1 MVWDVED
8 GAGVQWTPLPKAEAP
23 TEPTGENVP
32 YLFYGADLA
41 LLLTDAAAYALSMV
55 DNSLA
60 VTHRDSRT
68 SELHTHLAAY
78 ALVCIHLER
87 RIMLDVLQQCA
98 RTA

>member
-1 MVWDVED
+1 MIADVED
-8 GAGVQWTPLPKAEAP
+8 A
-23 TEPTGENVP
+23 VP
-32 YLFYGADLA
+32 YLFYSAYLA

-55 DNSLA
+55 NNSLA

-78 ALVCIHLER
+78 TLVSVHLER
-87 RIMLDVLQQCA
+87 RIVLYILQECA

>member
-1 MVWDVED
+1 MGRRGRRWLRDVED
-8 GAGVQWTPLPKAEAP
+8 A
-23 TEPTGENVP
+23 VP
-32 YLFYGADLA
+32 YLFYGAYLA

-60 VTHRDSRT
+60 ITHRDSRT

-87 RIMLDVLQQCA
+87 RIVLDVLQQCA